1 MPRFSPSYEL
11 VVEATDG
18 RLLDGASLLGASSS
32 AATTTI
38 TPAAGGRGGRPA
50 RPPTASTA
58 APHRARAALALS
70 ATAFFRADGT
80 LDREAVR
87 AAVARAGAELES
99 RRKTS

>member
-1 MPRFSPSYEL
+1 MPR
-11 VVEATDG
+11 
-18 RLLDGASLLGASSS
+18 RSL
-32 AATTTI
+32 
-38 TPAAGGRGGRPA
+38 
-50 RPPTASTA
+50 
-58 APHRARAALALS
+58 ARAALALS